1 MGLTRLCWSRSIDMG
16 RMTYA
21 AGGAPVWGPL
31 LLAAAAVLSCLG
43 YATGAVNVTRSEFTG
58 PLTVPARGAVGARGP
73 VPADLTAGET
83 AAPARAISSRPATPP
98 PQPLTLKAGDGLI

>member
-1 MGLTRLCWSRSIDMG
+1 MG

-43 YATGAVNVTRSEFTG
+43 YATGAVNVTRSEFTWTADRTG
-58 PLTVPARGAVGARGP
+58 PAAPLVLAAQSPQT
-73 VPADLTAGET
+73 LTAGET

-98 PQPLTLKAGDGLI
+98 PQP